1 MQIDNLYIV
10 LTNLPEYSSVCSSR
24 DICQKNYFMNHN
36 ILPCILTACSFA
48 LNVNGQE
55 MTNGNLIEEAC
66 FKNRAGFNII
76 EYVYDACGNVV
87 GRRKKTF
94 TNTSAY
100 NDEERT
106 ISVQD
111 ANIFTLTPNPTL
123 GVFSIYA
130 NDDVEK
136 ACTDFKLFTSS
147 GYFVTSSN
155 MQNRVCRFDI
165 SSLLPGL
172 YFVQTFYGEE
182 LLIWKVI
189 KR

>member
-1 MQIDNLYIV
+1 
-10 LTNLPEYSSVCSSR
+10 
-24 DICQKNYFMNHN
+24 
-36 ILPCILTACSFA
+36 
-48 LNVNGQE
+48 
-55 MTNGNLIEEAC
+55 MTNGNLMKEAC
-66 FKNRAGFNII
+66 FKSRAGFNLI

-100 NDEERT
+100 NNEEKT

-147 GYFVTSSN
+147 GNFVTSSN

-182 LLIWKVI
+182 LLTWKVI